1 MTLRIMG
8 IFALFFVLAGCSA
21 AVRKDDPRHLA
32 NERFRNYA
40 FCACI
45 AEGFKSSEVVS
56 EANAAAGGYV
66 QLGSHPIEAY
76 QEAVSLAR
84 TFLARK
90 YTGKETDAK
99 FTLMKCIDLY
109 NSRELEDLIRKY
121 EKEIR
126 VPR

>member
-1 MTLRIMG
+1 MILRIVSL
-8 IFALFFVLAGCSA
+8 FTVFFVLAGCSA
-21 AVRKDDPRHLA
+21 AVRKDGPLRSA

-66 QLGSHPIEAY
+66 ELGAHPIEAY
-76 QEAVSLAR
+76 QEAVALAR
-84 TFLARK
+84 RFLARK
-90 YTGKETDAK
+90 YIGKETDAK

-109 NSRELEDLIRKY
+109 NSRELDDLVRKY

-126 VPR
+126 IPK